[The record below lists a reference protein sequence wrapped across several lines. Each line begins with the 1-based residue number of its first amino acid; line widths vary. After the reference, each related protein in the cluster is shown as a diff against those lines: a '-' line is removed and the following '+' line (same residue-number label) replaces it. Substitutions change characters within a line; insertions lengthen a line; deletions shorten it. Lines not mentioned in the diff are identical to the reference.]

1 MFKLL
6 VGIAVTTGFVNLTNI
21 GQAQVPSTAP
31 KVTPQSQPNSTTP
44 LRPASPQPSTTPTLT
59 TPDLTLLGKVV
70 GTFWQTNCART
81 ESQLVMNVRDKSAD
95 IQVYATI
102 KTLAQTGNKF
112 RTELAFA
119 QPGSA
124 PTATYTIVSNGK
136 QVWIYRPDKRQYS
149 QTTFPKFQAESYSF
163 LIGASSIFFLSLS
176 EPDRQEAIAALAT
189 DRNFLAVLPKEQ
201 IKDLQ
206 GSQRQLNGENIY
218 VYSYENKQESWGFNG
233 FVQPQTGI
241 LKQIE
246 LTGKT
251 DGINFSV
258 VEKIVNRTTQI
269 APDSKSFRFSPPK
282 GVKKVKSLPIDLF
295 GG

>member
-6 VGIAVTTGFVNLTNI
+6 VGIAVTTGLVNLTNI
-21 GQAQVPSTAP
+21 GQAQVPSMTP
-31 KVTPQSQPNSTTP
+31 KVTPQSQPTPTTP
-44 LRPASPQPSTTPTLT
+44 ARPAAPQPSTPPTST
-59 TPDLTLLGKVV
+59 TPDLALLGKVV
-70 GTFWQTNCART
+70 GTFWQTSRAQT

-112 RTELAFA
+112 RTELTFA

-124 PTATYTIVSNGK
+124 PTATYTIVSDGK
-136 QVWIYRPDKRQYS
+136 QVWIYRPDKRKYA

-176 EPDRQEAIAALAT
+176 EPDRQEAITALAT

-206 GSQRQLNGENIY
+206 GNQRQLNGENMY

-269 APDSKSFRFSPPK
+269 APDNKSFRFSPPK